1 MHEQPVN
8 TSEKRLRLISRLKK
22 AFGGLAIATTLIMP
36 IPSSTSKQFNYEPPS
51 IGILNQDQACPED
64 AELAVLNI
72 PGVGM
77 NTIGDYAGQNSKE
90 ILSDSHKA
98 CFASLR
104 PGNTYN
110 TEGNAAAFDEFL
122 NNHSFSNVAIF
133 AHSFGGI
140 DAVNILN
147 KYIQKNPDDNTR
159 FTVAFFSTPGGRESL
174 PLHIEVGALIQ
185 STIPMSEEFVYAQ
198 HFIGISLQRKEGM
211 PYGQIV
217 EDAKQNAK
225 DSPPLLIKG
234 QTTEL
239 LTNGMQAI
247 DPRINAQFVFIGDHN
262 DQIVN
267 TATAPYDIERRLGR
281 QLNKIFWI
289 NHSNGELSSHA
300 ALWWAEY
307 KEDYKKAV
315 REVASMADQELAA

>member
-110 TEGNAAAFDEFL
+110 PEGNAVAFMEFL
-122 NNHSFSNVAIF
+122 RNHNFSNVAIF

-147 KYIQKNPDDNTR
+147 KYIQKNPDNNTR

-211 PYGQIV
+211 TYGQIV

-234 QTTEL
+234 
-239 LTNGMQAI
+239 
-247 DPRINAQFVFIGDHN
+247 
-262 DQIVN
+262 
-267 TATAPYDIERRLGR
+267 
-281 QLNKIFWI
+281 
-289 NHSNGELSSHA
+289 
-300 ALWWAEY
+300 
-307 KEDYKKAV
+307 
-315 REVASMADQELAA
+315 